1 MSEILIKEYR
11 GNIVE
16 NVHRGSIAI
25 VSSTGD
31 TVAYLGDIEK
41 QTFMRSASKPIQ
53 VLPTLLARLHRR
65 FNLTD
70 EDVAMFNSSHWG
82 SNHHIFVL
90 EEIARKTGL
99 TPENMIMKPC
109 GSTSASPLAAKLTD
123 RSRLHPRMGQSKLQH
138 CCSGKHFSLML
149 LQRELTGKP
158 DGYHLKDS
166 PVQQQ
171 IINFISMLSQTPT
184 YKIGLGIDGCG
195 VPVFALPLR
204 SIAMSYA
211 KLMDPFSMSGELR
224 DTIDYNFSCIHK
236 YPEKINDY
244 GTPSYYINQ
253 NPDLIMKDGSRGVI
267 CMAIKSMKLGIA
279 VKLEDGWTDEFQGLI
294 IANILEQL
302 KYDNTELIETL
313 KNCYTTKLYND
324 CGIEVG
330 HSEVDFTLSIDPTF
344 FEPAEEYI
352 ESDIDSDEAD
362 GAENES
368 ALVNDNGEGIADI
381 LRDIEDDS
389 SASDRSQT
397 SDSAFGPDTYDAS
410 KDPAFNTVSTND
422 DSTNNDLASSNTG
435 VGTNYTPETD
445 SAFSQGET
453 YDPNEDSTFGRSA
466 DEIRAAYDR
475 KIAAAYD
482 KVSKATE
489 QADDDS
495 VIDSII
501 SRENKPDAAAEPVI
515 SEEEQRAIRNKKSIL
530 GMNVVKPSS
539 KRTFISNPRVDPI
552 KVMPEQVNIENQQA
566 SDMANSDKIS
576 AEPHISPAASDSPLS
591 HNIFS
596 PFSTPD
602 RQKNTSSSDTACSN
616 SARLDS
622 STVSEDSSMGF
633 QPVESDYSVS
643 EIKLANILS
652 QKKRDE

>member
-1 MSEILIKEYR
+1 MSEVLVKEYR
-11 GNIVE
+11 GNITE
-16 NVHRGSIAI
+16 NIHRGSIAV

-31 TVAYLGDIEK
+31 TIAYLGDIEK

-53 VLPTLLARLHRR
+53 VLPTLLAGLHRR

-99 TPENMIMKPC
+99 TPEDMIMKPC
-109 GSTSASPLAAKLTD
+109 SSTAASALAAKLTD
-123 RSRLHPRMGQSKLQH
+123 RSKLHPRMGQSKLQH

-158 DGYHLKDS
+158 EGYHLKDS

-171 IINFISMLSQTPT
+171 IIDFISMLSQTPT

-279 VKLEDGWTDEFQGLI
+279 VKLEDGWTDEFQGII

-302 KYDNTELIETL
+302 KYDDAELIEKL
-313 KNCYTTKLYND
+313 KNCYSTKLYND

-330 HSEVDFTLSIDPTF
+330 HSEADFKLDIDPSF
-344 FEPAEEYI
+344 FEPTEEYI
-352 ESDIDSDEAD
+352 DSDIESDDKSSDISDPTLPGEDID
-362 GAENES
+362 ENIDDVS
-368 ALVNDNGEGIADI
+368 VDSLYQDSKAKDI
-381 LRDIEDDS
+381 
-389 SASDRSQT
+389 
-397 SDSAFGPDTYDAS
+397 G
-410 KDPAFNTVSTND
+410 
-422 DSTNNDLASSNTG
+422 ASSNTLESEDSD
-435 VGTNYTPETD
+435 PDKD
-445 SAFSQGET
+445 SAF
-453 YDPNEDSTFGRSA
+453 
-466 DEIRAAYDR
+466 DR
-475 KIAAAYD
+475 KVAAAYD
-482 KVSKATE
+482 KVSKAAE
-489 QADDDS
+489 KADDDS
-495 VIDSII
+495 VIDDII
-501 SRENKPDAAAEPVI
+501 SKENEKQSLKEPTI

-530 GMNVVKPSS
+530 GMNVVKPSAN
-539 KRTFISNPRVDPI
+539 RTFISNPRVDPI
-552 KVMPEQVNIENQQA
+552 NTKLSQTGATEQHETAKPSKSNHLADNGKNENMSFQDLPE
-566 SDMANSDKIS
+566 
-576 AEPHISPAASDSPLS
+576 
-591 HNIFS
+591 
-596 PFSTPD
+596 
-602 RQKNTSSSDTACSN
+602 R
-616 SARLDS
+616 
-622 STVSEDSSMGF
+622 
-633 QPVESDYSVS
+633 
-643 EIKLANILS
+643 EIKLANIIS

>member
-1 MSEILIKEYR
+1 MSEVLVKEYR

-31 TVAYLGDIEK
+31 TIAYLGDIEK
-41 QTFMRSASKPIQ
+41 QTYMRSASKPIQ
-53 VLPTLLARLHRR
+53 VLPTLLAGLHRR

-99 TPENMIMKPC
+99 NPDDMIMKPC
-109 GSTSASPLAAKLTD
+109 SSTSASALAAKLTD
-123 RSRLHPRMGQSKLQH
+123 RSKLHPRQGQSKLQH

-158 DGYHLKDS
+158 DGYYLKDS

-224 DTIDYNFSCIHK
+224 DIIDYNFSCIHK

-267 CMAIKSMKLGIA
+267 CMAIKSMKLGIT

-302 KYDNTELIETL
+302 KYDDTELIEKL
-313 KNCYTTKLYND
+313 RNCYSTKLYND

-330 HSEVDFTLSIDPTF
+330 HSEVDFKLNIDPVF

-352 ESDIDSDEAD
+352 DTNGDSDTDGSASEADSDISDED
-362 GAENES
+362 T
-368 ALVNDNGEGIADI
+368 ADI
-381 LRDIEDDS
+381 PENNIVSDGSDGSFSGTTAATKDYDPDKDS
-389 SASDRSQT
+389 AFEQDSQDPD
-397 SDSAFGPDTYDAS
+397 SDSAFSAETNAYDPDA
-410 KDPAFNTVSTND
+410 
-422 DSTNNDLASSNTG
+422 
-435 VGTNYTPETD
+435 D
-445 SAFSQGET
+445 SAFAGGEP
-453 YDPNEDSTFGRSA
+453 YSPENDSAFGKTP
-466 DEIRAAYDR
+466 DEIRAAFDR
-475 KIAAAYD
+475 KVAAAYD

-489 QADDDS
+489 EADDDS
-495 VIDSII
+495 VIDDII
-501 SRENKPDAAAEPVI
+501 SRENERLSQEESGI
-515 SEEEQRAIRNKKSIL
+515 SEEEQRAMRNKKSIL
-530 GMNVVKPSS
+530 GMNVVRPSTN
-539 KRTFISNPRVDPI
+539 RTVISNPRVDPI
-552 KVMPEQVNIENQQA
+552 SVKPGQAATPHTADEPSKPVTQPESSGNTEQAKNTTRSSFQVF
-566 SDMANSDKIS
+566 SPGS
-576 AEPHISPAASDSPLS
+576 AEPARPAA
-591 HNIFS
+591 
-596 PFSTPD
+596 
-602 RQKNTSSSDTACSN
+602 Q
-616 SARLDS
+616 
-622 STVSEDSSMGF
+622 
-633 QPVESDYSVS
+633 DYTNRD
-643 EIKLANILS
+643 IKLAHIIS
-652 QKKRDE
+652 QKKKDD

>member
-1 MSEILIKEYR
+1 MSEVLVKEYR
-11 GNIVE
+11 GNIAE
-16 NVHRGSIAI
+16 NIHRGSIAV

-31 TVAYLGDIEK
+31 TIAYLGDIEK

-53 VLPTLLARLHRR
+53 VLPTLLAGLHRR

-99 TPENMIMKPC
+99 TPEDMIMKPC
-109 GSTSASPLAAKLTD
+109 SSTAASALAAKLTD
-123 RSRLHPRMGQSKLQH
+123 RSKLHPRMGQSKLQH

-158 DGYHLKDS
+158 EGYHLKDS

-171 IINFISMLSQTPT
+171 IIDFISMLSQTPT

-279 VKLEDGWTDEFQGLI
+279 VKLEDGWTDEFQGII

-302 KYDNTELIETL
+302 KYDDAELIEKL
-313 KNCYTTKLYND
+313 KNCYSTKLYND

-330 HSEVDFTLSIDPTF
+330 HSEADFKLDIDPSF

-352 ESDIDSDEAD
+352 DSDIESDDKSSDISDPALPGEDIDENIDDVSVDSLYQDSKAKDMEFSSNTLESEGSDPD
-362 GAENES
+362 K
-368 ALVNDNGEGIADI
+368 
-381 LRDIEDDS
+381 
-389 SASDRSQT
+389 
-397 SDSAFGPDTYDAS
+397 DSAF
-410 KDPAFNTVSTND
+410 
-422 DSTNNDLASSNTG
+422 
-435 VGTNYTPETD
+435 
-445 SAFSQGET
+445 
-453 YDPNEDSTFGRSA
+453 
-466 DEIRAAYDR
+466 DR
-475 KIAAAYD
+475 KVAAAYD
-482 KVSKATE
+482 KVSKAAE
-489 QADDDS
+489 KADDDS
-495 VIDSII
+495 VIDDII
-501 SRENKPDAAAEPVI
+501 SKENEKQSLKEPTI

-530 GMNVVKPSS
+530 GMNVVKPSAN
-539 KRTFISNPRVDPI
+539 RTFISNPRVDPI
-552 KVMPEQVNIENQQA
+552 NTKLSQTGATEQHETAKPSKSNHLADNGKNENMSFQDLPE
-566 SDMANSDKIS
+566 
-576 AEPHISPAASDSPLS
+576 
-591 HNIFS
+591 
-596 PFSTPD
+596 
-602 RQKNTSSSDTACSN
+602 R
-616 SARLDS
+616 
-622 STVSEDSSMGF
+622 
-633 QPVESDYSVS
+633 
-643 EIKLANILS
+643 EIKLANIIS

>member
-31 TVAYLGDIEK
+31 TIAYLGDIEK

-53 VLPTLLARLHRR
+53 VLPTLLAGLHKR

-352 ESDIDSDEAD
+352 ESDMDGDEAE
-362 GAENES
+362 GAENGSVS
-368 ALVNDNGEGIADI
+368 AKDNDEDIANI

-389 SASDRSQT
+389 TASDRSQT
-397 SDSAFGPDTYDAS
+397 SDSAFEPDSYDAS
-410 KDPAFNTVSTND
+410 KDSAFNTASTND

-445 SAFSQGET
+445 SAFSQGEP
-453 YDPNEDSTFGRSA
+453 YDPNEDSAFGRSA

-482 KVSKATE
+482 KVSK
-489 QADDDS
+489 QP
-495 VIDSII
+495 
-501 SRENKPDAAAEPVI
+501 SR
-515 SEEEQRAIRNKKSIL
+515 Q
-530 GMNVVKPSS
+530 M
-539 KRTFISNPRVDPI
+539 T
-552 KVMPEQVNIENQQA
+552 
-566 SDMANSDKIS
+566 
-576 AEPHISPAASDSPLS
+576 
-591 HNIFS
+591 
-596 PFSTPD
+596 
-602 RQKNTSSSDTACSN
+602 
-616 SARLDS
+616 
-622 STVSEDSSMGF
+622 
-633 QPVESDYSVS
+633 
-643 EIKLANILS
+643 ILS
-652 QKKRDE
+652 

>member
-31 TVAYLGDIEK
+31 TIAYLGDIEK

-53 VLPTLLARLHRR
+53 VLPTLLAGLHKR

-352 ESDIDSDEAD
+352 ESDMDGDEAEV
-362 GAENES
+362 AENGSVS
-368 ALVNDNGEGIADI
+368 AKDNDEDIANI

-389 SASDRSQT
+389 TASDRSQT
-397 SDSAFGPDTYDAS
+397 SDSAFEPDSYDAS
-410 KDPAFNTVSTND
+410 KDSAFNTASTND
-422 DSTNNDLASSNTG
+422 DSTNNNLASSNTG

-445 SAFSQGET
+445 SAFSQGEP
-453 YDPNEDSTFGRSA
+453 YDPNEDSAFGRSA

-495 VIDSII
+495 VIDNII
-501 SRENKPDAAAEPVI
+501 SRENKPDTPAEPVV

-552 KVMPEQVNIENQQA
+552 KVMPEQVNTESQQA
-566 SDMANSDKIS
+566 SDMANADKSS
-576 AEPHISPAASDSPLS
+576 AEPHKSPAASDSPLS
-591 HNIFS
+591 HNVFS

-602 RQKNTSSSDTACSN
+602 LSKNTSSPDTAN
-616 SARLDS
+616 QDS
-622 STVSEDSSMGF
+622 SAISKDSSMGF
-633 QPVESDYSVS
+633 QPVESDYSVR
-643 EIKLANILS
+643 EIKLANIIS

>member
-1 MSEILIKEYR
+1 MSEILVKEYR

-16 NVHRGSIAI
+16 NVHCGSIAI

-31 TVAYLGDIEK
+31 TIAYLGDIEK

-53 VLPTLLARLHRR
+53 VLPTLLAGLHRR

-90 EEIARKTGL
+90 EEISRKTGIN
-99 TPENMIMKPC
+99 PEDMIMKPC
-109 GSTSASPLAAKLTD
+109 SSTSASALAAKLTD
-123 RSRLHPRMGQSKLQH
+123 RTKLHPRQGQSKLQH

-211 KLMDPFSMSGELR
+211 KLMDPFSLSNELR
-224 DTIDYNFSCIHK
+224 ETIDYNFSCIHR

-302 KYDNTELIETL
+302 KYDDTDLIEKL

-330 HSEVDFTLSIDPTF
+330 HSEVDFKLDIDPTF
-344 FEPAEEYI
+344 FEKPEEYI
-352 ESDIDSDEAD
+352 PSDETGSSSAVDGQGRNDLPAD
-362 GAENES
+362 GY
-368 ALVNDNGEGIADI
+368 DPDK
-381 LRDIEDDS
+381 
-389 SASDRSQT
+389 
-397 SDSAFGPDTYDAS
+397 DSAF
-410 KDPAFNTVSTND
+410 ND
-422 DSTNNDLASSNTG
+422 EYEADR
-435 VGTNYTPETD
+435 D
-445 SAFSQGET
+445 SAFSSE
-453 YDPNEDSTFGRSA
+453 YEPDKDSAFSDVHNHENADSDDEDAIIDEILAKNEDSASA
-466 DEIRAAYDR
+466 D
-475 KIAAAYD
+475 
-482 KVSKATE
+482 T
-489 QADDDS
+489 
-495 VIDSII
+495 
-501 SRENKPDAAAEPVI
+501 PVQEM
-515 SEEEQRAIRNKKSIL
+515 SDEEQRILRNRKSIL
-530 GMNVVKPSS
+530 GMTVVKPSAN
-539 KRTFISNPRVDPI
+539 KTFISNPREDPI
-552 KVMPEQVNIENQQA
+552 NAIPQQKLHDTDDDA
-566 SDMANSDKIS
+566 S
-576 AEPHISPAASDSPLS
+576 
-591 HNIFS
+591 
-596 PFSTPD
+596 FSTCAVSAPD
-602 RQKNTSSSDTACSN
+602 TEATSAAPAFSGEYSN
-616 SARLDS
+616 R
-622 STVSEDSSMGF
+622 
-633 QPVESDYSVS
+633 
-643 EIKLANILS
+643 EIKSANILS
-652 QKKRDE
+652 QKKRD

>member
-1 MSEILIKEYR
+1 MSEVLVKEYR

-31 TVAYLGDIEK
+31 TIAYLGDIEK
-41 QTFMRSASKPIQ
+41 QTYMRSASKPIQ
-53 VLPTLLARLHRR
+53 VLPTLLAGLHRR

-99 TPENMIMKPC
+99 NPDDMIMKPC
-109 GSTSASPLAAKLTD
+109 SSTSASALAAKLTD
-123 RSRLHPRMGQSKLQH
+123 RSKLHPRQGQSKLQH

-158 DGYHLKDS
+158 DGYYLKDS

-224 DTIDYNFSCIHK
+224 DIIDYNFSCIHK

-267 CMAIKSMKLGIA
+267 CMAIKSMKLGIT

-302 KYDNTELIETL
+302 KYDDTELIEKL
-313 KNCYTTKLYND
+313 RNCYSTKLYND

-330 HSEVDFTLSIDPTF
+330 HSDVDFKLNIDPVF

-352 ESDIDSDEAD
+352 DTEGDFDTDGSASEADSDISDED
-362 GAENES
+362 T
-368 ALVNDNGEGIADI
+368 ADI
-381 LRDIEDDS
+381 PDNNIVSDGSDGSFSGTTSATKDYDPDKDS
-389 SASDRSQT
+389 AFEQDSQDPD
-397 SDSAFGPDTYDAS
+397 SDSAFSAETNAYDPDA
-410 KDPAFNTVSTND
+410 
-422 DSTNNDLASSNTG
+422 
-435 VGTNYTPETD
+435 D
-445 SAFSQGET
+445 SAFAGGEP
-453 YDPNEDSTFGRSA
+453 YSPENDSAFGKTP
-466 DEIRAAYDR
+466 DEIRAAFDR
-475 KIAAAYD
+475 KVAAAYD

-489 QADDDS
+489 EADDDS
-495 VIDSII
+495 VIDDII
-501 SRENKPDAAAEPVI
+501 SRENEKHSQEESGI
-515 SEEEQRAIRNKKSIL
+515 SEEEQRAMRNKKSIL
-530 GMNVVKPSS
+530 GMNVVRPSTN
-539 KRTFISNPRVDPI
+539 RTVISNPRVDPI
-552 KVMPEQVNIENQQA
+552 TVKLGQAAAPHTADEPSKPVTQPESSGNTEQAKKPARSSFQVF
-566 SDMANSDKIS
+566 SPGSV
-576 AEPHISPAASDSPLS
+576 EPARPAA
-591 HNIFS
+591 
-596 PFSTPD
+596 
-602 RQKNTSSSDTACSN
+602 Q
-616 SARLDS
+616 
-622 STVSEDSSMGF
+622 
-633 QPVESDYSVS
+633 DYTNRD
-643 EIKLANILS
+643 IKLAHIIS
-652 QKKRDE
+652 QKKKDD